1 MRIPDISEWQGRVDW
16 AQVQPHIDGV
26 MLRAGYGKGHADARF
41 AENAA
46 ACDARGIPMG
56 AYWFSYAATAEEAR
70 AEAQCLLTAVRP
82 YPVALPLAFDFEYDS
97 VQSAARRSVTVT
109 KALATELARAFC
121 EEIERGGHWA
131 VFYANPDYL
140 ARYYDEALPQRF
152 GLWLAQWPGGTPD
165 LSAPPRECAMWQ
177 WTSRAALP
185 GVTGDVDMSEGYVA
199 ALPPAPPVG
208 RVVPDAPPAAPQD
221 GALAWARAH
230 GIVSAPDADAPATL
244 GDLARA
250 LHHYHRAF
258 GAKEAQT

>member
-26 MLRAGYGKGHADARF
+26 MLRAGYGKGHADKRF

-46 ACDARGIPMG
+46 ACAARGIPMG
-56 AYWFSYAATAEEAR
+56 AYWFSYAATAEESR
-70 AEAQCLLTAVRP
+70 AEAQCLLTAVQP

-140 ARYYDEALPQRF
+140 ARYFDEALPQRF
-152 GLWLAQWPGGTPD
+152 GAGG
-165 LSAPPRECAMWQ
+165 L
-177 WTSRAALP
+177 
-185 GVTGDVDMSEGYVA
+185 GKG
-199 ALPPAPPVG
+199 PVN
-208 RVVPDAPPAAPQD
+208 
-221 GALAWARAH
+221 
-230 GIVSAPDADAPATL
+230 
-244 GDLARA
+244 
-250 LHHYHRAF
+250 
-258 GAKEAQT
+258 KEKANEA

>member
-1 MRIPDISEWQGRVDW
+1 
-16 AQVQPHIDGV
+16 
-26 MLRAGYGKGHADARF
+26 
-41 AENAA
+41 
-46 ACDARGIPMG
+46 
-56 AYWFSYAATAEEAR
+56 
-70 AEAQCLLTAVRP
+70 
-82 YPVALPLAFDFEYDS
+82 
-97 VQSAARRSVTVT
+97 
-109 KALATELARAFC
+109 
-121 EEIERGGHWA
+121 
-131 VFYANPDYL
+131 
-140 ARYYDEALPQRF
+140 
-152 GLWLAQWPGGTPD
+152 
-165 LSAPPRECAMWQ
+165 MWQ

-208 RVVPDAPPAAPQD
+208 RVVPDAPQD